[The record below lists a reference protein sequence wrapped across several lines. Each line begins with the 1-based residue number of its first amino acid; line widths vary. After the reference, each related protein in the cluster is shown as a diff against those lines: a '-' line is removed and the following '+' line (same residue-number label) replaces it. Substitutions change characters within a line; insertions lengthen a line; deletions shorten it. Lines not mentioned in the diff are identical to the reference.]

1 MEKDKLE
8 SLSFEDSYDLLD
20 QLIQRLEEGDLTVD
34 ESIALY
40 EEGMQLAAHC
50 ERQLDDAEIKVTQL
64 LSAAAMAIEDD
75 ALEDG

>member
-1 MEKDKLE
+1 MENKKLE
-8 SLSFEDSYDLLD
+8 SLSFEDSYDMLER
-20 QLIQRLEEGDLTVD
+20 LIQKLEEGDLTVD

-64 LSAAAMAIEDD
+64 LSAAATAAKGDSPEVD
-75 ALEDG
+75 